1 MNFRFR
7 YLWCLLAVPMLM
19 GQDQPWNP
27 NPWLADLA
35 QIRASIDR
43 DYPNRDWLEAER
55 GVSLDRWF
63 DRAREAIREAGS
75 DAEARLALDA
85 LIKRFNDGHLNLRW
99 PKSSKDSG
107 YSQELAPPFPTNVS
121 AFCAARG
128 FDAQQVSAGTASS
141 MPNYQEVEGD
151 TFQTGIVRIGKQ
163 SVGVLRIGVFSVEGY
178 PALCEKAV
186 AIKKVAID
194 QPCDDRCEDDIQ
206 TESYALLTRDLMKA
220 VERLQTKRVQTLLI
234 DITGNGGGTDWVE
247 TAARI
252 VSPLSL
258 KSAPVWVMRN
268 QYWVDRWRT
277 LGIKLA
283 EGGANVPQAE
293 RGELARLAAQA
304 NAIATDLE
312 PCNQPSCPRLTQ
324 AGFACG
330 LLAQARPNQFTGKT
344 WGVEVFNPSQFPYR
358 ESVWHGA
365 LIVLVD
371 SQSWSAAEQFAAVLR
386 DNNAAI
392 VMGERTGGAGCGHI
406 DRNEPIVLSYSKAE
420 LEMPNCARFRL
431 DGSNEVGGVVPD
443 INTGVRWSDG
453 AKFAGRLTQKRLLE
467 AVAAAEAQ
475 RR

>member
-7 YLWCLLAVPMLM
+7 YLWWLLALPMLM
-19 GQDQPWNP
+19 GLDQRWNP

-43 DYPNRDWLEAER
+43 DYPNRDWLESER

-63 DRAREAIREAGS
+63 DRAEDAIRRGGS
-75 DAEARLALDA
+75 DTEARIALDT

-99 PKSSKDSG
+99 PKSSENSG
-107 YSQELAPPFPTNVS
+107 YSQELAPSAPTTVS

-128 FDAQQVSAGTASS
+128 FDAQQVSAGTAASL
-141 MPNYQEVEGD
+141 PNYQEVAGEV
-151 TFQTGIVRIGKQ
+151 FQTGVVRIGNQ
-163 SVGVLRIGVFSVEGY
+163 SVGILRIGVFSVEGY

-186 AIKKVAID
+186 ATKKIAID
-194 QPCDDRCEDDIQ
+194 QPCDDRCEDEIQ
-206 TESYALLTRDLMKA
+206 TESYALLTRELIAA
-220 VERLQTKRVQTLLI
+220 VGRLQAKRVQTMVI

-277 LGIKLA
+277 LGSKLA
-283 EGGANVPQAE
+283 EDVANVPQVE
-293 RGELARLAAQA
+293 RAQLAQLAAQA
-304 NAIATDLE
+304 NAIAADLE
-312 PCNQPSCPRLTQ
+312 PCVQPSCPRLTQ
-324 AGFACG
+324 AGFASG
-330 LLAQARPNQFTGKT
+330 LLAQAQPNQFTDKT

-358 ESVWHGA
+358 ESVWRGA

-406 DRNEPIVLSYSKAE
+406 DRNEPIVLSYNKAE

-431 DGSNEVGGVVPD
+431 DGSNEVGGIVPD
-443 INTGVRWSDG
+443 INTGVRWNDG
-453 AKFAGRLTQKRLLE
+453 AKFAGRLTQKRLVE
-467 AVAAAEAQ
+467 AVAAAKAQ